1 MSSEANFPNLRH
13 QQAARFSNPLLC
25 QWHLSEDPRACA
37 SLLQEALPLMELQP
51 LEPAA
56 TWWFYGANLHLGSMV
71 ATAWTAKP
79 MRATFSDRRDRIAV
93 LGYGGEQRLR
103 QASRTWRCGIG
114 CCVLMAKDPCTMES
128 SLSSAVAFALSD
140 EQLLQAAMSMG
151 GYHHQPSGW
160 QDILDQ
166 AHGWSPPENPSAPS
180 LLAALRQ
187 TVDMAGQLSGYGRGL
202 LDSLQL
208 DDQIHRL
215 MAAMLLPD
223 LREEKSLDRLRHR
236 QRQGRDAFDELIDY
250 IKQNLG
256 SPLTLTVLES
266 RSHYSRRALQY
277 AFAERMGCGATQWI
291 KNQRLDLARRRLENP
306 TPTDSVGSIAKECG
320 YRSLGLFSV
329 DFQQRFFVKP
339 SQLLRESR
347 PS

>member
-1 MSSEANFPNLRH
+1 
-13 QQAARFSNPLLC
+13 
-25 QWHLSEDPRACA
+25 
-37 SLLQEALPLMELQP
+37 
-51 LEPAA
+51 
-56 TWWFYGANLHLGSMV
+56 
-71 ATAWTAKP
+71 
-79 MRATFSDRRDRIAV
+79 
-93 LGYGGEQRLR
+93 
-103 QASRTWRCGIG
+103 
-114 CCVLMAKDPCTMES
+114 
-128 SLSSAVAFALSD
+128 VAFALSD
-140 EQLLQAAMSMG
+140 EHLLQAALSMG
-151 GYHHQPSGW
+151 GYYQQPEEW

-166 AHGWSPPENPSAPS
+166 AHGWSPPADPATPS
-180 LLAALRQ
+180 LLAALHQ
-187 TVDMAGQLSGYGRGL
+187 TMVMAGQLSGYGRGL
-202 LDSLQL
+202 LDSLRF

-256 SPLTLTVLES
+256 SPLTLSILES

-306 TPTDSVGSIAKECG
+306 TATDSVNSIAKDCG

-329 DFQQRFFVKP
+329 DFQQRFHVKP

-347 PS
+347 PD